1 MCVYF
6 DQIYWE
12 WRDERQPATGRFRHG
27 HCTKQDQSRCV
38 ILRLQTCQ
46 IQDSSWKEWHVP
58 NFGIGSESASKHEGE
73 GRERRGDLAQ
83 KLQRS
88 HSSNFRHAARFRPRT
103 RKKNCTKSSSATAK
117 KTLLKQTKTWRQTKR
132 SYRRCKRRWNL
143 PSLGMVLTKGQLFG
157 SRQRLVRVVARKL
170 CKKCRFAMARLV
182 YELDHSL

>member
-58 NFGIGSESASKHEGE
+58 NFGIGGESASKHEGE

-103 RKKNCTKSSSATAK
+103 RKRNCTKSSSATAK
-117 KTLLKQTKTWRQTKR
+117 KNIAETDQNLKTNQEKLPPLQKTLESTESWHGFDKGPIVRITPETRQSCCEETLQK
-132 SYRRCKRRWNL
+132 
-143 PSLGMVLTKGQLFG
+143 M
-157 SRQRLVRVVARKL
+157 
-170 CKKCRFAMARLV
+170 
-182 YELDHSL
+182 